1 MKRVIAALM
10 ALVLCLSMT
19 ACSLLKK
26 DMTMEEYMQ
35 KNQWLYDTSAE
46 TMADDDV
53 TMKFSARGDSLL
65 LSAKMDMQIDEAVKE
80 AVATAMDASLEEGR
94 QDYLDMLEDVRED
107 VPTAKSVIV
116 EFYDSADTL
125 IISKEFYPE

>member
-1 MKRVIAALM
+1 M

-35 KNQWLYDTSAE
+35 KNQWLYDTIAE

>member
-1 MKRVIAALM
+1 ML
-10 ALVLCLSMT
+10 ALVLCVSMS
-19 ACSLLKK
+19 ACSLLKR
-26 DMTMEEYMQ
+26 DMTMDEYMQ
-35 KNQWLYDTSAE
+35 KNQLLYNTIAE
-46 TMADDDV
+46 SMSDDV
-53 TMKFSARGDSLL
+53 IMTFSARGDSLV

-116 EFYDSADTL
+116 EFYDSADIL